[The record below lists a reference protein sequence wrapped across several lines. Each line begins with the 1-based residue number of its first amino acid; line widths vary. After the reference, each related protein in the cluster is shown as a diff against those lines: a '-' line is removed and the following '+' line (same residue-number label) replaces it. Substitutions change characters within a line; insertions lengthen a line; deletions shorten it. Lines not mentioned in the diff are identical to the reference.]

1 MRYTPLIAMACAM
14 CRMGVSCNAKQR
26 RKALFFLE
34 CFMSR
39 IRLRLAALNWVVAVL
54 LAACQGSAP
63 PDPGA
68 QQGERVPI
76 DLPEAWGG
84 QVRCSKAQGCLLAAV
99 EHERGRLVVHRL
111 QGRASS
117 LLASHP
123 LAYHPDSAVWLS
135 DDVVAAAVEATGS
148 MDFFRLQNQELIPL
162 AQVSVGFSPRDL
174 LLVREQAGT
183 YRLLATPYSGD
194 AVTWVNWSES
204 TATAGVQTARWCQ
217 APWHPVRVDRT
228 PQGAGAGIAVA
239 CLDDKRVIVA
249 GDDAA
254 SAAPRVLAQFS
265 VVPRQVRPSPS
276 GLWLYVALETGGRN
290 ARIQMDTGELQWI
303 DGAPTGAV
311 SVAALSDDLVVWG
324 DSGRLTLQR
333 LDSKAGVLQARTLA
347 VSGFATSLQ
356 VLDVDGDG
364 VLDLVVL
371 NSSGKQSDVIYGPLW
386 DLAKPIN

>member
-1 MRYTPLIAMACAM
+1 M
-14 CRMGVSCNAKQR
+14 QW
-26 RKALFFLE
+26 
-34 CFMSR
+34 
-39 IRLRLAALNWVVAVL
+39 IRLGGAAFGWMVALL

-63 PDPGA
+63 TSIDALPGA
-68 QQGERVPI
+68 LVSI

-84 QVRCSKAQGCLLAAV
+84 QVRCGKTQGCLLAAV

-135 DDVVAAAVEATGS
+135 DDVVAAAVEGTGS
-148 MDFFRLQNQELIPL
+148 VDLFRLQGDHLTRL
-162 AQVSVGFSPRDL
+162 AQVGVNFSPRDV
-174 LLVREQAGT
+174 LLVHEQAGE

-303 DGAPTGAV
+303 GGAPTGAV